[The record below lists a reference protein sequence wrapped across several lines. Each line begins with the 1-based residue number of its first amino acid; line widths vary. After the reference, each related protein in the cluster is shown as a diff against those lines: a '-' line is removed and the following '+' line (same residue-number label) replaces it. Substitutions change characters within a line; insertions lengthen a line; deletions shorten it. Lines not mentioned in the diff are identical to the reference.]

1 MIKYFCSVYLLVEQ
15 TVNNV
20 EAGSL
25 LGVENNE
32 EHLKEEVVLVQT
44 QYPGTT
50 QNDKLGHDLEHN
62 QSAKKS
68 EFP

>member
-1 MIKYFCSVYLLVEQ
+1 MDD
-15 TVNNV
+15 V

-25 LGVENNE
+25 LGVEKN
-32 EHLKEEVVLVQT
+32 KENPKEQVGLEQA

-68 EFP
+68 ECHVSSLYNHSSTSMER